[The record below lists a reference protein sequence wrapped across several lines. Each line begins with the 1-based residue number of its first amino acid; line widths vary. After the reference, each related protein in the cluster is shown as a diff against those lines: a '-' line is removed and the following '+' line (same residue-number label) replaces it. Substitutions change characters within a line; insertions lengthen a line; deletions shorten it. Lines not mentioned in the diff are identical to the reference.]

1 MRDRNEW
8 FKEVER
14 AYSNIELKTVNRP
27 YEIPVE
33 ADVVEGEDILWALGL
48 QPRLN
53 TSDWLVIDLDEVSEL
68 VELIR
73 PVPVTGAT
81 SDGYHTFD
89 ELYHHRAVLFSVIVA
104 TFPGRS
110 WKSLH
115 HHDGTMYDGMF
126 IVGIDTPAG
135 PPPTT
140 TTSSLTGTC
149 SRVSEQGEST
159 CDECSRKLQISYKWL
174 NEQFDEERLICPY
187 CECSISDPWEYDDEE
202 DEKRLVWRLCQRR
215 RDGGRLH
222 RGHQVLPVLRRG
234 ALSEREL

>member
-14 AYSNIELKTVNRP
+14 AYSNLELKTVNRP
-27 YEIPVE
+27 YEMPIE

-48 QPRLN
+48 HPRLD

-104 TFPGRS
+104 MFRGRS

-135 PPPTT
+135 PATYHYDVEPYWDMFPCEVLDRAPEWDGHTP
-140 TTSSLTGTC
+140 SDAIERIGTL
-149 SRVSEQGEST
+149 RDVLQAEVKAERGG
-159 CDECSRKLQISYKWL
+159 DE
-174 NEQFDEERLICPY
+174 
-187 CECSISDPWEYDDEE
+187 
-202 DEKRLVWRLCQRR
+202 
-215 RDGGRLH
+215 
-222 RGHQVLPVLRRG
+222 
-234 ALSEREL
+234 

>member
-1 MRDRNEW
+1 MRNRNEW

-14 AYSNIELKTVNRP
+14 AYSNLELKTVNRP
-27 YEIPVE
+27 YEMPIE

-48 QPRLN
+48 HPRLD

-89 ELYHHRAVLFSVIVA
+89 ELYHHRAVLFSVIEA

-135 PPPTT
+135 PATYHYDVEPYWDMFPCEVLDRAPEWDGHTPDDAIERI
-140 TTSSLTGTC
+140 GTL
-149 SRVSEQGEST
+149 RDLLKAEAKAEKGG
-159 CDECSRKLQISYKWL
+159 DE
-174 NEQFDEERLICPY
+174 
-187 CECSISDPWEYDDEE
+187 
-202 DEKRLVWRLCQRR
+202 
-215 RDGGRLH
+215 
-222 RGHQVLPVLRRG
+222 
-234 ALSEREL
+234 